1 MTEQIKKKLRD
12 EIDALE
18 HELIHELPKEIKK
31 AAALGDL
38 SENAE
43 YHMAKQRQEFVKAR
57 VRQLGK
63 RLADLSMVNMNN
75 IPKDK
80 VGLGSTVKVYDNTK
94 DAEVE
99 YNLVTS
105 EETDAPNGKISTS
118 SPIGRALLNKEV
130 GDVVK
135 VQIPGGLKELEVL
148 KLTTIHEAE
157 AGNPEP
163 DHDEGHPPTLAVDQP
178 PREQRHQERTEPG
191 TRQSDSRR
199 NPAIA
204 VEPGLHGRNRGRV
217 ADRQTEAKAQPERD
231 IGFPNPPDCARC
243 NE

>member
-1 MTEQIKKKLRD
+1 MTDAIKRKLQE
-12 EIDALE
+12 EINALE

-43 YHMAKQRQEFVKAR
+43 YHMAKQRQEYVKAR

-94 DAEVE
+94 DEEVE

-105 EETDAPNGKISTS
+105 EESDVAAGKISTT
-118 SPIGRALLNKEV
+118 SPIGRALLNKKV
-130 GDVVK
+130 GETATVITPNGK
-135 VQIPGGLKELEVL
+135 REMEVL
-148 KLTTIHEAE
+148 SLTTIYDEAE
-157 AGNPEP
+157 AE
-163 DHDEGHPPTLAVDQP
+163 
-178 PREQRHQERTEPG
+178 
-191 TRQSDSRR
+191 
-199 NPAIA
+199 
-204 VEPGLHGRNRGRV
+204 
-217 ADRQTEAKAQPERD
+217 
-231 IGFPNPPDCARC
+231 
-243 NE
+243 

>member
-1 MTEQIKKKLRD
+1 MTEAIRKKLQD
-12 EIDALE
+12 EINALE
-18 HELIHELPKEIKK
+18 HELVHELPKEIKK

-94 DAEVE
+94 NEEVE

-105 EETDAPNGKISTS
+105 EESDVSAGKISTT
-118 SPIGRALLNKEV
+118 SPIGRALLNKKV
-130 GDVVK
+130 GDTALVVTPNGK
-135 VQIPGGLKELEVL
+135 RELEIL
-148 KLTTIHEAE
+148 SLTTIHDEAA
-157 AGNPEP
+157 AG
-163 DHDEGHPPTLAVDQP
+163 
-178 PREQRHQERTEPG
+178 
-191 TRQSDSRR
+191 
-199 NPAIA
+199 
-204 VEPGLHGRNRGRV
+204 
-217 ADRQTEAKAQPERD
+217 
-231 IGFPNPPDCARC
+231 
-243 NE
+243 